1 MILFT
6 FSVQHVRILLFILYC
21 VVLCTLV
28 SSTISAFKKIYTSK
42 FASKLRNFVTI
53 WLYGAFLCFL
63 LNRLW
68 LQYGIFIPENMQKD
82 TLFMFLS
89 YVVTKI

>member
-42 FASKLRNFVTI
+42 YTSKFASKLRNFVTI
-53 WLYGAFLCFL
+53 WLHDAFLCIL

-68 LQYGIFIPENMQKD
+68 FHWNIH
-82 TLFMFLS
+82 T
-89 YVVTKI
+89 

>member
-1 MILFT
+1 MCMILFT
-6 FSVQHVRILLFILYC
+6 FSVQHVGIFLFILYS

-42 FASKLRNFVTI
+42 YTSKFASKLRNFVTI
-53 WLYGAFLCFL
+53 WLHDAFLCIL
-63 LNRLW
+63 LNRL
-68 LQYGIFIPENMQKD
+68 GPTGFFIPKNMQKD

-89 YVVTKI
+89 

>member
-6 FSVQHVRILLFILYC
+6 FSVQHVSIFLFILYC

-53 WLYGAFLCFL
+53 WLHDAFLLAF
-63 LNRLW
+63 
-68 LQYGIFIPENMQKD
+68 YGTDYGSIGFFIPENIQKD

-89 YVVTKI
+89 YLVTKI

>member
-6 FSVQHVRILLFILYC
+6 FSVQHVSLFLFILYC

-28 SSTISAFKKIYTSK
+28 TSTISAFRKIYTSI
-42 FASKLRNFVTI
+42 FASKLD
-53 WLYGAFLCFL
+53 AFLCIL

-68 LQYGIFIPENMQKD
+68 LHWILH
-82 TLFMFLS
+82 T
-89 YVVTKI
+89 